1 MKIDMNTIVK
11 RFKGLQPGALIAI
24 MVGAALVVGL
34 AGWFLL
40 VRPQGA
46 KVKDLKAQ
54 ATEVQAKIDAYHQQV
69 AAVRA
74 APKIE
79 VADVYRLAKAM
90 PDRTDMPDL
99 LLELSQLARDTGIR
113 FDSISPQPN
122 ALIGSYT
129 VLPISVT
136 FQGNFY
142 NLADFLYRLRSLVS
156 VHAGRLDATG
166 RLFSV
171 DTLTFNESTLKFPQI
186 QATLVIDAFV
196 YGTGVPAVAT
206 PRHDD
211 HHYHHLDY
219 YRDGPERRVRDRS
232 SLMAKKQLDPLKAKQ
247 QKQKKILAVLG
258 VVFLGVAA
266 FMGPK
271 LWKQLHPPPLPP
283 RVIPANG
290 GNPVAAAPTLAAPT
304 LRGAEAP
311 GATTTDASGAL
322 VAAAP
327 TVQDGQLA
335 SFSRFASKD
344 PFSQQLSDVQSSP
357 SSSSPSGGSSGGG
370 SANPGLPGLPGN
382 APKPGTAVISVNGT
396 LYTVATKTDFP
407 QPSAADPT
415 VVPLFHLVSVTA
427 HTATISIAGGS
438 YATGA
443 PTVTL
448 RENKPVT
455 LMNTADGTRY
465 TLVLKPLGTA
475 VSTGT
480 ATSGSGKSGSGG
492 TSTTP
497 TSTTVT
503 LPPPTP

>member
-1 MKIDMNTIVK
+1 MKIDMKTIVK

-142 NLADFLYRLRSLVS
+142 NLSDFLYRLRSLVS

-206 PRHDD
+206 P
-211 HHYHHLDY
+211 
-219 YRDGPERRVRDRS
+219 
-232 SLMAKKQLDPLKAKQ
+232 
-247 QKQKKILAVLG
+247 
-258 VVFLGVAA
+258 
-266 FMGPK
+266 
-271 LWKQLHPPPLPP
+271 
-283 RVIPANG
+283 
-290 GNPVAAAPTLAAPT
+290 
-304 LRGAEAP
+304 
-311 GATTTDASGAL
+311 TTTTTTTTTTATSTETAPSGA
-322 VAAAP
+322 
-327 TVQDGQLA
+327 
-335 SFSRFASKD
+335 S
-344 PFSQQLSDVQSSP
+344 
-357 SSSSPSGGSSGGG
+357 
-370 SANPGLPGLPGN
+370 
-382 APKPGTAVISVNGT
+382 
-396 LYTVATKTDFP
+396 
-407 QPSAADPT
+407 
-415 VVPLFHLVSVTA
+415 
-427 HTATISIAGGS
+427 
-438 YATGA
+438 ATGA
-443 PTVTL
+443 P
-448 RENKPVT
+448 
-455 LMNTADGTRY
+455 
-465 TLVLKPLGTA
+465 
-475 VSTGT
+475 
-480 ATSGSGKSGSGG
+480 
-492 TSTTP
+492 
-497 TSTTVT
+497 
-503 LPPPTP
+503 